1 MGSDHSMNSENLR
14 QWIGKS
20 ETRTDT
26 ITLAP
31 LLNFTATL
39 DRDDP
44 VPQPG
49 DPIPP
54 AGHWLYFLPDT
65 RQSELGSDGIAKRG
79 GLLPPV
85 ALPRR
90 MWAGGRIKFLRPLR
104 VGSHISQ
111 TATVADVSAKD
122 GRTGKLVFVLLK
134 HVVSDEQGPAIEE
147 ERDIVYRG
155 NPDANAPPAK
165 PSPAPA
171 SGPWR
176 REIRPDPTLLFRYSA
191 LTFNTH
197 RIHYDRPYTTGVEG
211 YPALIVHGPLIATLL
226 MDLCRRECAKR
237 LLRFDYRA
245 ASPLFDNGPFTLNGR
260 PDGDR
265 AQIWAANAD
274 GGLAMTAEATFGN

>member
-1 MGSDHSMNSENLR
+1 MDAENLQR
-14 QWIGKS
+14 WIGKS

-26 ITLAP
+26 VAQAQLV
-31 LLNFTATL
+31 NFAATL
-39 DRDDP
+39 DHDDR
-44 VPQPG
+44 VPRPG

-54 AGHWLYFLPDT
+54 AAHWLYFLPDT
-65 RQSELGSDGIAKRG
+65 RQSELGPDGIAKRG

-104 VGSHISQ
+104 VGSQISQ
-111 TATVADVSAKD
+111 TVADVSAKD

-134 HVVSDEQGPAIEE
+134 HVISDEHGPAIEE
-147 ERDIVYRG
+147 ERDIVYRD
-155 NPDANAPPAK
+155 NPDANAPPAR
-165 PSPAPA
+165 PNPAPA

-176 REIRPDPTLLFRYSA
+176 REVRPDPMMLFRYSA

-197 RIHYDRPYTTGVEG
+197 RIHYDRPYATGVEG
-211 YPALIVHGPLIATLL
+211 YPALVVHGPLIATLL
-226 MDLCRRECAKR
+226 MDLCRRECPKQ

-260 PDGDR
+260 PDGHR
-265 AQIWAANAD
+265 AQVWAANAD
-274 GGLAMTAEATFGN
+274 GGLAMTAEAAFEN